1 MAVRAPAPTERP
13 GATDMDYSRPAL
25 ADALAA
31 EYVCGALRGAARRRF
46 EVLLPAHVALR
57 GAVRDWQDRLMPLTM
72 AVAPVQPSA
81 AVWRNIEAR
90 LYGAQGG
97 SAAAAG
103 AAATAAAGAAV
114 KGTAA
119 STGWWRQLAFWRS
132 LSAIAGVAALSLGVM
147 LASPGPVLPPIVV
160 VLSAAAP
167 APGSVAGSVL
177 PASFVASI
185 SADGRAMVTKP
196 LVNVS
201 LEANRSLE
209 LWSLPA
215 SGAPRSLGVIA
226 SDKATVVQRGKV
238 LDGTTA
244 FAVTLEPAGGSP
256 TGAPTGPVLYV
267 GKLGT

>member
-1 MAVRAPAPTERP
+1 
-13 GATDMDYSRPAL
+13 MDYSRPDL

-31 EYVCGALRGAARRRF
+31 DYVCGALRGAARRRF
-46 EVLLPAHVALR
+46 ESLLPAHAALR
-57 GAVRDWQDRLMPLTM
+57 SAVRGWQDRLMPLTVV
-72 AVAPVQPSA
+72 VAPVQPSA
-81 AVWRNIEAR
+81 AVWKNIESR
-90 LYGAQGG
+90 LYGSQR
-97 SAAAAG
+97 AAAAQMAAG
-103 AAATAAAGAAV
+103 PVAAAAA
-114 KGTAA
+114 
-119 STGWWRQLAFWRS
+119 TGWWRQLAFWRG
-132 LSAIAGVAALSLGVM
+132 LSAVAGVAALSLGVM

-167 APGSVAGSVL
+167 APGSAAGSVL

-215 SGAPRSLGVIA
+215 SGAPRSLGVISA
-226 SDKATVVQRGKV
+226 DKATVVQRGKV
-238 LDGTTA
+238 LDGTAA

-256 TGAPTGPVLYV
+256 TGGPTGPVLYV
-267 GKLGT
+267 GKLAL